1 MYRKNKLRQSVSE
14 ETLKFVSHSEEQ
26 EPEEEI
32 GSLKCD
38 WLGDE
43 SDVRD
48 QWKSKEANIGV
59 NVTLCK

>member
-38 WLGDE
+38 
-43 SDVRD
+43 
-48 QWKSKEANIGV
+48 
-59 NVTLCK
+59 